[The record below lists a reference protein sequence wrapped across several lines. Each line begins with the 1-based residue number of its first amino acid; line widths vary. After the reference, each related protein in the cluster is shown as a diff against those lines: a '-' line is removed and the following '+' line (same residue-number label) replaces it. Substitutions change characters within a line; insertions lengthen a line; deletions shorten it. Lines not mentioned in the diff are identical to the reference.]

1 MMKTINGA
9 MFRKMILAGS
19 TNLEQNKKTVDLLN
33 VYPVADNDTGTNMGL
48 TLKTAANELNKC
60 TSNKMEDLCVAL
72 AKGAL
77 RGARGNS
84 GVILSQILKGIS
96 SVVQEKEEI
105 TTKMFARALQ
115 EGARVAYQAVTKPKE
130 GTVLTVIRVM
140 SEEALVACKKMTDFE
155 EFLKYVIEKGEE
167 I

>member
-96 SVVQEKEEI
+96 TVVKQKEEI
-105 TTKMFARALQ
+105 TTKIFAKSTFPPWNKLVLQ
-115 EGARVAYQAVTKPKE
+115 FSC
-130 GTVLTVIRVM
+130 VM
-140 SEEALVACKKMTDFE
+140 
-155 EFLKYVIEKGEE
+155 
-167 I
+167 